1 VHQRDAQRGFTIIEL
16 MIVVA
21 IIAVL
26 AIVVIPS
33 FLKES
38 KRAKSKSEVHPMF
51 TELSTREEQYKNE
64 SNAYLDAPACPPSS
78 GNPGTDMRSEAC
90 ANTAGQPWALLRV
103 QSPQSFLTCSYVVTK
118 GAGGALPST
127 NWPAWATA
135 PTSAPATSWYFMV
148 ATCPDTEYLWSSWDT
163 KLKSKDGH

>member
-1 VHQRDAQRGFTIIEL
+1 VHQSDAQRGFTIVEL

-33 FLKES
+33 FMKES
-38 KRAKSKSEVHPMF
+38 KRGKSKSEVHPMVS
-51 TELSTREEQYKNE
+51 ELSTREEQYKLE
-64 SNAYLDAPACPPSS
+64 QNAYLDAAACPPSAIAA
-78 GNPGTDMRSEAC
+78 GTTMAGLAC
-90 ANTAGQPWALLRV
+90 ATNAGQPWVLLRA
-103 QSPQSFLTCSYVVTK
+103 QAPQSTLTCSYVVGT
-118 GAGGALPST
+118 GAASVSPAAHAEWPS
-127 NWPAWATA
+127 WATA
-135 PTSAPATSWYFMV
+135 LTPAVSWYFIK